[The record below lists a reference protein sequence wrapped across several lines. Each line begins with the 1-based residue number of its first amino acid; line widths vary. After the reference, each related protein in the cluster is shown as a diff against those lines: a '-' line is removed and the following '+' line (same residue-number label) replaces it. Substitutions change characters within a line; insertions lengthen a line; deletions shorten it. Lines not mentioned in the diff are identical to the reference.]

1 MMMNWRLAL
10 ALFGAA
16 ALTQAAQAN
25 GDPAAGK
32 MAFNKCLPCHS
43 IGPGATNK
51 VGPELNGLDGR
62 HSGTA
67 PGYNYSAANKNS
79 GIVWNKET
87 FAKYIQD
94 PRKVIPG
101 TKMFFPGIK
110 NQKEIDDLWAYL
122 SAFKADGS
130 KK

>member
-1 MMMNWRLAL
+1 MKWRLAL

-16 ALTQAAQAN
+16 ALLQTARAE
-25 GDPAAGK
+25 GDAAAGK
-32 MAFNKCLPCHS
+32 MVFNKCLPCHS
-43 IGPGATNK
+43 VGAGATNK

-62 HSGTA
+62 HSGTT

>member
-1 MMMNWRLAL
+1 MKWRLAL

-16 ALTQAAQAN
+16 ALLQTARAE
-25 GDPAAGK
+25 GDAAAGK
-32 MAFNKCLPCHS
+32 MVFNKCLPCHS
-43 IGPGATNK
+43 VGAGATNK

>member
-1 MMMNWRLAL
+1 MEIGIGGLGTAAL
-10 ALFGAA
+10 AQGAH
-16 ALTQAAQAN
+16 AQ
-25 GDPAAGK
+25 GDAAAGK
-32 MAFNKCLPCHS
+32 MVFNRCLPCHS

-79 GIVWNKET
+79 GIVWNKVT

-110 NQKEIDDLWAYL
+110 NPKEIEDLWAYL
-122 SAFKADGS
+122 TSFKADGS